1 MRRAQAIRRELL
13 WRWHARRVG
22 LLLLA
27 CTAMIAAAVLL
38 PWALIFVLELLGW
51 TPERGRLILK

>member
-1 MRRAQAIRRELL
+1 MRRAQAIHRELL

-27 CTAMIAAAVLL
+27 CAAMIGAAVLL
-38 PWALIFVLELLGW
+38 PWALIFALEWLGW
-51 TPERGRLILK
+51 TPERGRLILR